1 MGGSRGRMEDVLD
14 ECYSELWEMVSSGT
28 LDPLVSREL
37 RLDDLMEGL
46 VDLSARKT
54 TGRVLLRP
62 DMD

>member
-1 MGGSRGRMEDVLD
+1 MDEVLD